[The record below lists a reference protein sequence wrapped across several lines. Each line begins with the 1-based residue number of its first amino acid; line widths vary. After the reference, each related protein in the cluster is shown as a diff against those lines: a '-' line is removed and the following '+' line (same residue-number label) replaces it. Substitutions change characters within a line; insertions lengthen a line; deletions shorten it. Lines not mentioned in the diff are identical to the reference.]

1 MIKMD
6 KNFNDVETLMEYV
19 YDQVEQVL
27 FGQIYEFVMNKL
39 FESIEENVFGA
50 YPSPILYQRRSLN
63 EESQGLLNDW
73 LTLEGGSK
81 ENPIMIIENTATKVW
96 ENSGYSLAELIEYGS
111 PKSQGQPWLEPR
123 PFIKPVMEELKASGD
138 LERILQQ
145 SLDFLI

>member
-6 KNFNDVETLMEYV
+6 KNFDDIQTLMDYV

-39 FESIEENVFGA
+39 FESIEKNVFA
-50 YPSPILYQRRSLN
+50 VYEPILYERRSLN

-96 ENSGYSLAELIEYGS
+96 EESGRSLAELIEYGS

-123 PFIKPVMEELKASGD
+123 PFIEPVMEELKASGD

>member
-1 MIKMD
+1 MANKD
-6 KNFNDVETLMEYV
+6 FDSVDELMSYV
-19 YDQVEQVL
+19 YDQVEQVI

-39 FESIEENVFGA
+39 FESIEKNVFSV
-50 YPSPILYQRRSLN
+50 YEPILYERRSLTEEN
-63 EESQGLLNDW
+63 EGLLNSW
-73 LTLEGGSK
+73 IVLQEGTK

-111 PKSQGQPWLEPR
+111 PQSQGQPWLEPR

>member
-1 MIKMD
+1 MANKDFDTID
-6 KNFNDVETLMEYV
+6 QLMSYV
-19 YDQVEQVL
+19 YDQVEQVI

-39 FESIEENVFGA
+39 FESIEKNVFSV
-50 YPSPILYQRRSLN
+50 YEPVLYERRSLTEEN
-63 EESQGLLNDW
+63 EGLLNSW
-73 LTLEGGSK
+73 IVLQEGTK

>member
-1 MIKMD
+1 MAD
-6 KNFNDVETLMEYV
+6 KDFDTIDQLMEYV
-19 YDQVEQVL
+19 YDQVEQVI

-39 FESIEENVFGA
+39 FESIEKNVFSV
-50 YPSPILYQRRSLN
+50 YEPVLYERRSLTEEN
-63 EESQGLLNDW
+63 EGLLNSW
-73 LTLEGGSK
+73 IVLQEGSK

-111 PKSQGQPWLEPR
+111 PQSQGQIWLEPR
-123 PFIKPVMEELKASGD
+123 PFIEPVMEELRTSGD

>member
-1 MIKMD
+1 MAD
-6 KNFNDVETLMEYV
+6 KNFDDVQTLMDYV
-19 YDQVEQVL
+19 YDKVRDVIFHE
-27 FGQIYEFVMNKL
+27 IYEFVMNKL
-39 FESIEENVFGA
+39 FKSIEENVFGV
-50 YPSPILYQRRSLN
+50 YPSPILYERRSLN

-111 PKSQGQPWLEPR
+111 PKSQGQVWLEPR
-123 PFIKPVMEELKASGD
+123 PFIEPVMEELKASGD

>member
-1 MIKMD
+1 MANKDFDTI
-6 KNFNDVETLMEYV
+6 EELMSYV
-19 YDQVEQVL
+19 YDQVEQVI

-39 FESIEENVFGA
+39 FESIEKNVFSV
-50 YPSPILYQRRSLN
+50 YEPILYERRSLTEEN
-63 EESQGLLNDW
+63 EGLLNSW
-73 LTLEGGSK
+73 IVLQEGTK
-81 ENPIMIIENTATKVW
+81 ENPIMIIENTATTVW
-96 ENSGYSLAELIEYGS
+96 EDSGYSLAELIEYGS

>member
-1 MIKMD
+1 MAD
-6 KNFNDVETLMEYV
+6 KNFDSVEELMNYV
-19 YDQVEQVL
+19 YDKVRDVIFHE
-27 FGQIYEFVMNKL
+27 IYEFVMNKL

-96 ENSGYSLAELIEYGS
+96 EESGRSLAELIEYGS
-111 PKSQGQPWLEPR
+111 PQSQGQIWLEPR
-123 PFIKPVMEELKASGD
+123 PFIEPVMEELKASGD

>member
-1 MIKMD
+1 MAD
-6 KNFNDVETLMEYV
+6 KNFDTVDQLMNYV

-39 FESIEENVFGA
+39 FESIEQNVFSV
-50 YPSPILYQRRSLN
+50 YEPILYERRSLN

-73 LTLEGGSK
+73 ITLEGGSK

-96 ENSGYSLAELIEYGS
+96 EESGISLAELIEYGS
-111 PKSQGQPWLEPR
+111 PQSQGQVWLEPR
-123 PFIKPVMEELKASGD
+123 PFIEPVMEELKASGD

>member
-1 MIKMD
+1 MAD
-6 KNFNDVETLMEYV
+6 KNFDTIDQLMNYV
-19 YDQVEQVL
+19 YDQVEQVI

-39 FESIEENVFGA
+39 FESIEKNVFA
-50 YPSPILYQRRSLN
+50 VYEPILYERRSLN

-96 ENSGYSLAELIEYGS
+96 EESGRSLAELIEYGS

-123 PFIKPVMEELKASGD
+123 PFIEPVMEELKASGD

>member
-1 MIKMD
+1 MANKDFDTID
-6 KNFNDVETLMEYV
+6 ELMSYV
-19 YDQVEQVL
+19 YDQVEQVI

-39 FESIEENVFGA
+39 FESIEKNVFSV
-50 YPSPILYQRRSLN
+50 YEPILYERRSLTEEN
-63 EESQGLLNDW
+63 EGLLNSW
-73 LTLEGGSK
+73 IVLQEGSK

>member
-1 MIKMD
+1 MANKD
-6 KNFNDVETLMEYV
+6 FDSVEELMNYV
-19 YDQVEQVL
+19 YDRVRDVIFHE
-27 FGQIYEFVMNKL
+27 IYEFVMNKL
-39 FESIEENVFGA
+39 FESIEKNVFA
-50 YPSPILYQRRSLN
+50 VYEPILYERRSLN

-96 ENSGYSLAELIEYGS
+96 ENSGSSLAELIEYGS
-111 PKSQGQPWLEPR
+111 PKSQGQIYLEPR
-123 PFIKPVMEELKASGD
+123 PFMNLVVEELKASGD

>member
-1 MIKMD
+1 MD
-6 KNFNDVETLMEYV
+6 KNFDDIQTLMEYV
-19 YDQVEQVL
+19 YDKVRDVIFHE
-27 FGQIYEFVMNKL
+27 IYEFVMNKL

-138 LERILQQ
+138 LEKILQQ

>member
-1 MIKMD
+1 MVKD
-6 KNFNDVETLMEYV
+6 FDSVEELMNYV

-27 FGQIYEFVMNKL
+27 FGQIYEFIMNKL
-39 FESIEENVFGA
+39 FESIEQNVFA
-50 YPSPILYQRRSLN
+50 VYTPILYERRSLN

-96 ENSGYSLAELIEYGS
+96 EESGSSLAELIEYGS
-111 PKSQGQPWLEPR
+111 PQSQGQIYLEPR
-123 PFIKPVMEELKASGD
+123 PFITPVMEELKASGD
-138 LERILQQ
+138 LEKILQQ

>member
-1 MIKMD
+1 MTNKDFDTID
-6 KNFNDVETLMEYV
+6 QLMSYV
-19 YDQVEQVL
+19 YDQVEQVI

-39 FESIEENVFGA
+39 FESIEKNVFSV
-50 YPSPILYQRRSLN
+50 YEPVLYERRSLTEEN
-63 EESQGLLNDW
+63 EGLLNSW
-73 LTLEGGSK
+73 IVLQEGTK

-96 ENSGYSLAELIEYGS
+96 EESGRSLAELIEYGS

-123 PFIKPVMEELKASGD
+123 PFIEPVMEELKASGD

>member
-1 MIKMD
+1 MAD
-6 KNFNDVETLMEYV
+6 KNFDDVQTLMDYV
-19 YDQVEQVL
+19 YDKVRDVIFHE
-27 FGQIYEFVMNKL
+27 IYEFVMNKL

-96 ENSGYSLAELIEYGS
+96 EESGRSLAELIEYGS

-123 PFIKPVMEELKASGD
+123 PFIEPVMEELKASGD